1 VPQCPIAGDATGLE
15 GDFSRTVRVYGSHN
29 TETTVR
35 LFIVCIVVKESGT
48 PENIYA
54 CGLRSRFRLLAE
66 PVYTHG
72 QLHVA
77 SSRCGDPIN
86 IRFFLYRMVRLQT
99 SSTQKC
105 CHVDTHLCR
114 MCRTLLQ

>member
-1 VPQCPIAGDATGLE
+1 MSRGYVVPQCPIAGDATGLE

-54 CGLRSRFRLLAE
+54 CGLRSRFRLLGE
-66 PVYTHG
+66 PGTAAYRIVALWGTQQHQIFVQNGQTANVVYTEV
-72 QLHVA
+72 L
-77 SSRCGDPIN
+77 SC
-86 IRFFLYRMVRLQT
+86 
-99 SSTQKC
+99 
-105 CHVDTHLCR
+105 
-114 MCRTLLQ
+114 